1 EEVYQKTTD
10 TTLAQETGI
19 FLKGVG
25 EGLNWYAQGQ
35 LGQAAKNFFQVA
47 KDPMINFI
55 NNMNFSTLKNTGAKI
70 IQGAKSILSSIK
82 NNGLDFIK
90 SSIKNSSF
98 ASLQASDNLL
108 DSIGIIG
115 DNVSDWLIGDEEFNK
130 TNALKATGEL
140 LGAWA
145 LNMFFDGASTTLT
158 NKLQKAKLGTSFG
171 ARTLDLDITVRTIPI
186 STLDEIIQ
194 NEELFNKFLDFD
206 NNKDAFGEITQLE
219 LANAMKEY
227 FETAKKNNIDLGFNN
242 AELNRMISIIDNFSI
257 DVEKFYLDKLLSS
270 YNSKYND
277 FMLYASNPEVILEP
291 DFLLAMRSDWDE
303 YLKNAAPDDPY
314 AIAINQ
320 MREEFNINGFRCLA
334 RGIDVGETNF
344 KIITDDLLTKDYVSP
359 NTFIEIELYI
369 EKYGY
374 SLGYKGDYVYLQY
387 KRRKAAEGFKDSLA
401 QEIEKFTGSLV
412 SQGKIESIQN
422 SFRFQFKHVFEAE
435 SPHKN
440 AMGYNDGTTSTICL
454 GYDIPILKSIMN
466 HESIHQVSHSDIKN
480 DPQTGARI
488 SIAGI
493 NYSKFNTLTKKWS
506 NQRKG
511 MNEAITEY
519 FNQLI
524 MGVEYPP
531 GNCGYED
538 AVEKL
543 KSFIDMGIFSV
554 DELKVAYF
562 TNNPDIITGKLDA
575 IGTQLGIKNYSDKIY
590 KSFDKAIDDKGNIR
604 TKGIQ
609 ELNKILKESQLAI
622 NG

>member
-1 EEVYQKTTD
+1 
-10 TTLAQETGI
+10 
-19 FLKGVG
+19 
-25 EGLNWYAQGQ
+25 
-35 LGQAAKNFFQVA
+35 
-47 KDPMINFI
+47 
-55 NNMNFSTLKNTGAKI
+55 
-70 IQGAKSILSSIK
+70 
-82 NNGLDFIK
+82 
-90 SSIKNSSF
+90 
-98 ASLQASDNLL
+98 
-108 DSIGIIG
+108 
-115 DNVSDWLIGDEEFNK
+115 
-130 TNALKATGEL
+130 
-140 LGAWA
+140 
-145 LNMFFDGASTTLT
+145 
-158 NKLQKAKLGTSFG
+158 
-171 ARTLDLDITVRTIPI
+171 
-186 STLDEIIQ
+186 
-194 NEELFNKFLDFD
+194 
-206 NNKDAFGEITQLE
+206 
-219 LANAMKEY
+219 
-227 FETAKKNNIDLGFNN
+227 
-242 AELNRMISIIDNFSI
+242 
-257 DVEKFYLDKLLSS
+257 
-270 YNSKYND
+270 
-277 FMLYASNPEVILEP
+277 
-291 DFLLAMRSDWDE
+291 MRSDWDE

-334 RGIDVGETNF
+334 RGIDVGKTNF

-609 ELNKILKESQLAI
+609 ELNKILKEIQLAI